1 MHKQADKPEKPEKTQ
16 WYQCHFCG
24 HMGEIV
30 GKKIMG
36 KKTCAEEK
44 LSILRSVKGNISIFQ
59 GIAILPDGTQI
70 TL

>member
-1 MHKQADKPEKPEKTQ
+1 
-16 WYQCHFCG
+16 
-24 HMGEIV
+24 MGEIV